1 MLPRWLD
8 DDEFLEPDPQA
19 GGDEPGATRGPVWW
33 RPGHRVGPKTL
44 AVFSRQ
50 FAVLLDAGL
59 PLLQSLEIL
68 SVEGQ
73 HPGLRQALLQMRA
86 EVEAGS
92 GLAEAMKRRP
102 HVFGDL
108 YVNLVASG
116 EASGALHTVMDRL
129 ATHVEK
135 VAKLRNQV
143 RSALTYPVAILT
155 VAAAVVFLILWKVIP
170 VFQHLF
176 DDMGGD
182 LPVLTRIVVGISQ
195 FIGAYVLVLVGLAGA
210 AAFAAKRLLGT
221 RRGRM
226 AADRLLLRLP
236 VAGKLM
242 LRIVAG
248 RTCRTL
254 SILLSSGIPIL
265 SALSIAADA
274 AGNVVVAGAL
284 RTVRREVEQGRP
296 INRSLRRTG
305 IFPAM
310 LCQIVYVGEQTG
322 TLSPML
328 TRIADFYE
336 EEVDN
341 DVDSMMKLLEP
352 ALISILGIVIGII
365 VISMYLPMY
374 SALTQIG

>member
-1 MLPRWLD
+1 M
-8 DDEFLEPDPQA
+8 A
-19 GGDEPGATRGPVWW
+19 A
-33 RPGHRVGPKTL
+33 
-44 AVFSRQ
+44 
-50 FAVLLDAGL
+50 
-59 PLLQSLEIL
+59 
-68 SVEGQ
+68 
-73 HPGLRQALLQMRA
+73 
-86 EVEAGS
+86 
-92 GLAEAMKRRP
+92 RRP
-102 HVFGDL
+102 SGQDSAA
-108 YVNLVASG
+108 LVRPSTANPTHRNPNACS
-116 EASGALHTVMDRL
+116 HPYPRL
-129 ATHVEK
+129 RRPRH
-135 VAKLRNQV
+135 Q
-143 RSALTYPVAILT
+143 
-155 VAAAVVFLILWKVIP
+155 
-170 VFQHLF
+170 
-176 DDMGGD
+176 
-182 LPVLTRIVVGISQ
+182 
-195 FIGAYVLVLVGLAGA
+195 
-210 AAFAAKRLLGT
+210 RLS
-221 RRGRM
+221 
-226 AADRLLLRLP
+226 
-236 VAGKLM
+236 

-254 SILLSSGIPIL
+254 SILLASGIPIL

-274 AGNVVVAGAL
+274 AGNVVVADAL

>member
-8 DDEFLEPDPQA
+8 DDEFLEPGPEA
-19 GGDEPGATRGPVWW
+19 GGGEPRKPRGPAWL
-33 RPGHRVGPKTL
+33 RPGRRIGPKTL

-73 HPGLRQALLQMRA
+73 HPGLRKVLLQIRS
-86 EVEAGS
+86 EVEAGA

-102 HVFGDL
+102 HAFGDL

-116 EASGALHTVMDRL
+116 EASGALETVMDRL

-135 VAKLRNQV
+135 VARLRNQV
-143 RSALTYPVAILT
+143 RSALTYPAAVLA

-182 LPVLTRIVVGISQ
+182 LPLLTRMVVGISE
-195 FIGAYVLVLVGLAGA
+195 FIGSWVLVLLALAGA
-210 AAFAAKRLLGT
+210 AAFAAHRLLRT
-221 RRGRM
+221 RRGRE

-236 VAGKLM
+236 LVGKLM

-274 AGNVVVAGAL
+274 AGNAVVADAL
-284 RTVRREVEQGRP
+284 RKVRREVEQGRP

-336 EEVDN
+336 EEVDH

-352 ALISILGIVIGII
+352 ALISILGIVIGAI
-365 VISMYLPMY
+365 VLSMYLPMY
-374 SALTQIG
+374 SALTRLG

>member
-8 DDEFLEPDPQA
+8 DDEALGPDLDAAEAEPRDDRKA
-19 GGDEPGATRGPVWW
+19 AWW
-33 RPGHRVGPKTL
+33 RPGRRVGPKTL

-68 SVEGQ
+68 SVQGQ
-73 HPGLRQALLQMRA
+73 HPSLRKILL
-86 EVEAGS
+86 EVHEEVDAGA
-92 GLAEAMKRRP
+92 GLADALRRRP
-102 HVFGDL
+102 RAFGDL
-108 YVNLVASG
+108 YVNLVAAG
-116 EASGALHTVMDRL
+116 EASGALKVVMDRL
-129 ATHVEK
+129 ATHIEK
-135 VAKLRNQV
+135 AARLQAQV
-143 RSALTYPVAILT
+143 RSALTYPAAILT

-182 LPVLTRIVVGISQ
+182 LPLLTRIVVGASEL
-195 FIGAYVLVLVGLAGA
+195 IGAYVLVLVGFAAGA
-210 AAFAAKRLLGT
+210 GVAAHRLLRT
-221 RRGRM
+221 RRGRESV
-226 AADRLLLRLP
+226 DRLLLRLP
-236 VAGKLM
+236 IVGKVM
-242 LRIVAG
+242 LRIVTG

-265 SALSIAADA
+265 NALSIAADA
-274 AGNVVVAGAL
+274 AGNVIVANAL

-296 INRSLRRTG
+296 INQSLRETR

-352 ALISILGIVIGII
+352 ALISILGIVIGAI
-365 VISMYLPMY
+365 VIAMYLPMY

>member
-8 DDEFLEPDPQA
+8 DDEFLEPDPED
-19 GGDEPGATRGPVWW
+19 GDDERRTTRGAGWW
-33 RPGHRVGPKTL
+33 RPGQRVGPKTL

-73 HPGLRQALLQMRA
+73 HPGLRKVLLQMRA

-102 HVFGDL
+102 RAFNDL
-108 YVNLVASG
+108 YVNLVAAG
-116 EASGALHTVMDRL
+116 EASGALRTVMDRL
-129 ATHVEK
+129 ATHIEK

-182 LPVLTRIVVGISQ
+182 LPILTRIVVGISEL
-195 FIGAYVLVLVGLAGA
+195 IGAYVLVLLALAGA
-210 AAFAAKRLLGT
+210 AAFAANRLLRT
-221 RRGRM
+221 RRGRV
-226 AADRLLLRLP
+226 AAERLVLRLP

-242 LRIVAG
+242 LRIVTG

-274 AGNVVVAGAL
+274 AGNVIVADAL
-284 RTVRREVEQGRP
+284 RTARREVEQGRP

>member
-8 DDEFLEPDPQA
+8 DDEAVGPDPDVAETEPRQDRQA
-19 GGDEPGATRGPVWW
+19 GWW
-33 RPGHRVGPKTL
+33 RAGRRIGPKTL
-44 AVFSRQ
+44 AVFTRQ

-59 PLLQSLEIL
+59 PLLQSLDIL

-73 HPGLRQALLQMRA
+73 HPGLRRILLEVRS
-86 EVEAGS
+86 EVEAGA
-92 GLAEAMKRRP
+92 GLADAMRRRP
-102 HVFGDL
+102 RAFGDL

-116 EASGALHTVMDRL
+116 EASGALNTVMNRL
-129 ATHVEK
+129 ATHIEK
-135 VAKLRNQV
+135 VARLRNQV
-143 RSALTYPVAILT
+143 RSALTYPAAILT

-182 LPVLTRIVVGISQ
+182 LPILTRIVVGLSE
-195 FIGAYVLVLVGLAGA
+195 FIGAYVLVLAALA
-210 AAFAAKRLLGT
+210 AAAGFAANRLLRT
-221 RRGRM
+221 RRGRES
-226 AADRLLLRLP
+226 ADRLLLQLP
-236 VAGKLM
+236 VVGKLM
-242 LRIVAG
+242 LRIVTG

-254 SILLSSGIPIL
+254 SILLASGIPIL
-265 SALSIAADA
+265 SALSIAANA

-284 RTVRREVEQGRP
+284 RTVRREVEQGSP
-296 INRSLRRTG
+296 INQSLRRTR

-352 ALISILGIVIGII
+352 ALISILGVVIGAIVIA
-365 VISMYLPMY
+365 MYLPMY

>member
-8 DDEFLEPDPQA
+8 DDEPLVPDPKV
-19 GGDEPGATRGPVWW
+19 DEDAPPKARRPAWW
-33 RPGHRVGPKTL
+33 RPGQRVGPKTL

-73 HPGLRQALLQMRA
+73 HPGLRSILLEVRS
-86 EVEAGS
+86 EVEAGG
-92 GLAEAMKRRP
+92 GLADAMKSRP
-102 HVFGDL
+102 RVFGDL

-116 EASGALHTVMDRL
+116 EASGALNTVMDRL
-129 ATHVEK
+129 ATHIEK

-143 RSALTYPVAILT
+143 RSALTYPAAILT
-155 VAAAVVFLILWKVIP
+155 VATAVVFLILWKVIP

-176 DDMGGD
+176 DDIGGD
-182 LPVLTRIVVGISQ
+182 LPLLTRLVVGVSE
-195 FIGAYVLVLVGLAGA
+195 FIGAYVLVLLALA
-210 AAFAAKRLLGT
+210 AAGGFAVNRLLRT
-221 RRGRM
+221 RRGRQ

-236 VAGKLM
+236 VVGKLL
-242 LRIVAG
+242 LRIVTG

-254 SILLSSGIPIL
+254 SILISSGIPIL
-265 SALSIAADA
+265 TALSIAADA
-274 AGNVVVAGAL
+274 AGNIAVSDAL
-284 RTVRREVEQGRP
+284 RKVHREVEQGRP
-296 INRSLRRTG
+296 INQSLRRTK

-328 TRIADFYE
+328 TRVADFYE

-352 ALISILGIVIGII
+352 ALISILGIIIGAI

-374 SALTQIG
+374 SALSQIG

>member
-8 DDEFLEPDPQA
+8 DDEFLEPDPEA
-19 GGDEPGATRGPVWW
+19 GDDEAPTTRGAGWW
-33 RPGHRVGPKTL
+33 RPGQRVGPKTL

-73 HPGLRQALLQMRA
+73 HPGLRKVLLQMRA

-102 HVFGDL
+102 RAFNDL
-108 YVNLVASG
+108 YVNLVAAG

-129 ATHVEK
+129 ATHIEK

-176 DDMGGD
+176 DDMGGN
-182 LPVLTRIVVGISQ
+182 LPILTRIVVGISQ
-195 FIGAYVLVLVGLAGA
+195 FIGAYVLVLLALAGA

-274 AGNVVVAGAL
+274 AGNVVVADAL

-352 ALISILGIVIGII
+352 ALISILGVVIGII